1 MYVLAKIWRDI
12 FISLK
17 SPERSSWK
25 KLMPPAENEDKNQWE
40 KLFSTQTS
48 HSPREN
54 GSKREELFLTENIAE
69 AVFHI
74 GDLTGKSG

>member
-1 MYVLAKIWRDI
+1 
-12 FISLK
+12 
-17 SPERSSWK
+17 
-25 KLMPPAENEDKNQWE
+25 MPPAENEDKNHWE

-54 GSKREELFLTENIAE
+54 GSKKEELFLTENIAE